1 MLLYPLLYLHY
12 NSNMATINQ
21 DPIAVL
27 ARRRVLLARVTRA
40 RDAARQGTSE
50 RSSLDIAC
58 VRSTARLNESA
69 SALIKANASCHAALN
84 HRKAA
89 PTPSLQK
96 WRRRLVREMY
106 ALRTASTHLTN
117 TIKSLTLASADVFG
131 DVPVLR
137 TRTEQRLGTRTSSS
151 QATRRHSAEA
161 TAHLEDAR
169 VACAFVRKEI
179 SSNLIKQVKNRS
191 ALSII
196 SDVRQ
201 KVHRYVTK
209 ITEQL
214 ALLAAADA
222 EMESCAIKAKENQ
235 RREHAQHGHRSVAA
249 GSASRGKCDG
259 LTQLPVIKSA
269 LSLLI
274 VLT

>member
-1 MLLYPLLYLHY
+1 M
-12 NSNMATINQ
+12 STVNQ
-21 DPIAVL
+21 DPLAVL
-27 ARRRVLLARVTRA
+27 ARRRALLARVTRA

-69 SALIKANASCHAALN
+69 SALIKSNASHHDGLS
-84 HRKAA
+84 HKKS
-89 PTPSLQK
+89 TSTTSLQK

-106 ALRTASTHLTN
+106 ALRTASTHLSN
-117 TIKSLTLASADVFG
+117 SMKSLTLATADVFA

-137 TRTEQRLGTRTSSS
+137 TRTERRLGTRSSSS
-151 QATRRHSAEA
+151 QAKKRHSAEA
-161 TAHLEDAR
+161 AAHLEDAR
-169 VACAFVRKEI
+169 VACAFVRREI
-179 SSNLIKQVKNRS
+179 TSNLTSQFKTRS

-196 SDVRQ
+196 SDVRS
-201 KVHRYVTK
+201 KVHRYITK

-222 EMESCAIKAKENQ
+222 EMELRAIKAKENQ
-235 RREHAQHGHRSVAA
+235 RRQHGHRTTDA
-249 GSASRGKCDG
+249 GSGSRTKCDG
-259 LTQLPVIKSA
+259 LTMLPLVKSA

-274 VLT
+274 ILT